1 MNKFFLIL
9 FVPVLFCCNAT
20 QDAAENKTVKPLFT
34 ILYSSQYQG
43 REMESTLV
51 VSNQSDLV
59 TLFLS
64 LGKSEIPAV
73 DFKKSQVVALFLG
86 TRNTGGFQISVA
98 SVAEENGKVIVYKKT
113 EKSDSKMV
121 TMALTNPF
129 VVAEIYSTKEIIFK
143 E

>member
-20 QDAAENKTVKPLFT
+20 QDAAENKTPKPLFT

-43 REMESTLV
+43 LEMESTLV
-51 VSNQSDLV
+51 VSNQADLV

-64 LGKSEIPAV
+64 IGKTEIPAV

-98 SVAEENGKVIVYKKT
+98 SVAEENGKVIVYKKI
-113 EKSDSKMV
+113 EKSDSKRV

-143 E
+143 

>member
-98 SVAEENGKVIVYKKT
+98 SVAEENGKVIVYKKI
-113 EKSDSKMV
+113 EKSDSKRV

-143 E
+143 